1 MATFVLVHGA
11 WRGSWCW
18 DRVRRK
24 LQLHG
29 HEVHAPTLTG
39 VGERSHLL
47 APEIDLETHVLD
59 VLNLARWHEIDD
71 FVLCGHSYG
80 GMVVSAV
87 ADRIP
92 ERIRSLV
99 YLDAFVPEHGKA
111 LADYA
116 PVPEGLLVDGWKCLP
131 FSAEAF
137 GVNGADR
144 AWVDRQCTPQ
154 SVACFRQPVQ
164 LRGGIGSIRRVS
176 YLYATGW
183 AGGASTFRRFYD
195 QARSRG
201 WETSEVDCGHDVMID
216 KPDEIATLLLGSL

>member
-1 MATFVLVHGA
+1 MATYVLVHGA

-18 DRVRRK
+18 DRVRRM
-24 LQLHG
+24 LQHQG
-29 HEVHAPTLTG
+29 HEVYAPTLTG

-47 APEIDLETHVLD
+47 APTIDLETHVLD
-59 VLNLARWHEIDD
+59 VINLVRWHELQD

-99 YLDAFVPEHGKA
+99 FLDAFVPEHGKA
-111 LADYA
+111 LVDYA
-116 PVPEGLLVDGWKCLP
+116 PIPEGSLVDGWKSLP
-131 FSAEAF
+131 ISAEAF
-137 GVNGADR
+137 GVNSADR
-144 AWVDRQCTPQ
+144 AWVDQQCTPQ

-164 LRGGIGSIRRVS
+164 LRGGIDRLRRVS

-183 AGGASTFRRFYD
+183 AGGDSPFRRFFD
-195 QARSRG
+195 QARLRG
-201 WETSEVDCGHDVMID
+201 WDTAEIDCGHDVMID
-216 KPDEIATLLLGSL
+216 RPDAVATLLLGQ